1 VGVPAPPH
9 VGVEQMSNYLT
20 VNSVTPDDPLSLV
33 LAGIAFL
40 VIVAALV
47 YTNHKL
53 KDRF

>member
-1 VGVPAPPH
+1 VGAAVAAAQRQ
-9 VGVEQMSNYLT
+9 GAEGMNLT